1 MILLAFILNTL
12 IILPVGWLLIRTI
25 MRISYKRRLFD
36 EPDGGRKIHND
47 PVPRLGGLTL
57 FPLITVVMAVS
68 CLLLVPEWKD
78 RWISPWAESSQLIGL
93 GCSLLVLY
101 ILGINE
107 DLLGGVRSLYKFI
120 FYSVA
125 AAVFIAFGQRFSF
138 SGDIFGIESLPDWAW
153 MAVTYVAFIHFL
165 NAINLIDGV
174 NGLSTDICIFS
185 LAVLATMEYMERHV
199 LFTLLAIAAISV
211 LLAFRWW
218 NTHGDRKLHQRIFM
232 GDTGCWTLG
241 IIILFLI
248 IHLNNLSPK
257 TPGQHFSLL
266 GFTTVIVPLL
276 DLPRVG
282 LWRKFHGVGFFVP
295 DKNHIHHKLMDLG
308 FQPWQIRGT
317 ILGLT
322 AFFLLLNWLLA
333 GHMNIGWIFGIDLA
347 GYLLF
352 VDIVDQL
359 RKRLARRKAG
369 SPVDS
374 N

>member
-333 GHMNIGWIFGIDLA
+333 GHMNIGWIFGIDVA

-352 VDIVDQL
+352 VDIIDQL

-369 SPVDS
+369 SPVDA

>member
-1 MILLAFILNTL
+1 MILAAFILNTL
-12 IILPVGWLLIRTI
+12 IILPIGWLIIRTI
-25 MRISYKRRLFD
+25 MRLSYKKRLFD
-36 EPDGGRKIHND
+36 EPDGGRKIHSD
-47 PVPRLGGLTL
+47 PVPRLGGLSI
-57 FPLITVVMAVS
+57 FPLITLVMAVS
-68 CLLLVPEWKD
+68 CLLLVPEWKE

-107 DLLGGVRSLYKFI
+107 DLRGGVRSLYKFI
-120 FYSVA
+120 FYTVA
-125 AAVFIAFGQRFSF
+125 AVVFIAFGLRFSY
-138 SGDIFGIESLPDWAW
+138 SGNIFGIESLPDWVW
-153 MAVTYVAFIHFL
+153 MLVTYAAFIHFL

-185 LAVLATMEYMERHV
+185 LSVLAVMEYLERHI
-199 LFTLLAIAAISV
+199 LFTFLAIAAISV
-211 LLAFRWW
+211 LLGFRWW

-248 IHLNNLSPK
+248 IHLNNLSPR

-282 LWRKFHGVGFFVP
+282 LWRKFHGIGFFVP

-317 ILGLT
+317 ILGVT
-322 AFFLLLNWLLA
+322 ALFLLLNWLLA
-333 GHMNIGWIFGIDLA
+333 GHMNIGWIVLIDA
-347 GYLLF
+347 SVYLLF
-352 VDIVDQL
+352 VAVIDLL
-359 RKRLARRKAG
+359 RRRLARRQAR
-369 SPVDS
+369 
-374 N
+374 

>member
-1 MILLAFILNTL
+1 MILAAFILNTL
-12 IILPVGWLLIRTI
+12 VILPIGWLIIRTI
-25 MRISYKRRLFD
+25 MRLSYKKRLFD
-36 EPDGGRKIHND
+36 EPDGGRKIHSD
-47 PVPRLGGLTL
+47 PVPRLGGLSI
-57 FPLITVVMAVS
+57 FPLITLVMAVS
-68 CLLLVPEWKD
+68 CLLLVPEWKE

-107 DLLGGVRSLYKFI
+107 DMRGGVHSLYKFI
-120 FYSVA
+120 FYTVA
-125 AAVFIAFGQRFSF
+125 AVVFIAFGLRFSY
-138 SGDIFGIESLPDWAW
+138 SGNIFGIESLPDWVW
-153 MAVTYVAFIHFL
+153 MLVTYAAFIHFL
-165 NAINLIDGV
+165 NAINLIDWV

-185 LAVLATMEYMERHV
+185 LSVLAVMEYMERHI
-199 LFTLLAIAAISV
+199 LFTFLAIAAISV
-211 LLAFRWW
+211 LLGFRWW

-248 IHLNNLSPK
+248 IHLNNLSPR

-282 LWRKFHGVGFFVP
+282 LWRKFHGIGFFVP

-317 ILGLT
+317 ILGVT
-322 AFFLLLNWLLA
+322 ALFLLLNWLLA
-333 GHMNIGWIFGIDLA
+333 GHMNIGWIVLIDVA
-347 GYLLF
+347 VYLLF
-352 VDIVDQL
+352 VAVIDLL
-359 RKRLARRKAG
+359 RRRLARRQAR
-369 SPVDS
+369 
-374 N
+374 

>member
-1 MILLAFILNTL
+1 MFLAALILNTL
-12 IILPVGWLLIRTI
+12 VILPIGWLIIRTI
-25 MRISYKRRLFD
+25 MRLSYKKRLFD
-36 EPDGGRKIHND
+36 EPDGGRKIHSD
-47 PVPRLGGLTL
+47 PVPRLGGLSI
-57 FPLITVVMAVS
+57 FPLITLVMAVS
-68 CLLLVPEWKD
+68 CLLLVPEWKE
-78 RWISPWAESSQLIGL
+78 RWISPWAEWSQLIGL

-107 DLLGGVRSLYKFI
+107 DMRGGVRSLYKFI
-120 FYSVA
+120 FYTVA
-125 AAVFIAFGQRFSF
+125 AVVFIAFGLRFSY
-138 SGDIFGIESLPDWAW
+138 SGNIFGIESLPDWVW
-153 MAVTYVAFIHFL
+153 MLVTYVAFIHFL

-185 LAVLATMEYMERHV
+185 LSVLAVMEYMERHV

-282 LWRKFHGVGFFVP
+282 LWRKFHGIGFFVP

-308 FQPWQIRGT
+308 FEPWQIRGT

-333 GHMNIGWIFGIDLA
+333 GHMDIGWIILIDVA

-352 VDIVDQL
+352 VEIIDL
-359 RKRLARRKAG
+359 CRKRLTRKRKAP
-369 SPVDS
+369 SDCDR
-374 N
+374 